1 VENIGP
7 DPKILVE
14 LVQARM
20 RFGKYK
26 DRLLTE
32 IPVSYLEW
40 MHNKG
45 FPPGK
50 LGMMLAT
57 LYEIR
62 INGLSDL
69 LFMVKKSLG
78 YS

>member
-1 VENIGP
+1 MNSQ
-7 DPKILVE
+7 ILQD
-14 LVQARM
+14 LVKMQM
-20 RFGKYK
+20 PFGKYK

-45 FPPGK
+45 FPHGK

-78 YS
+78 